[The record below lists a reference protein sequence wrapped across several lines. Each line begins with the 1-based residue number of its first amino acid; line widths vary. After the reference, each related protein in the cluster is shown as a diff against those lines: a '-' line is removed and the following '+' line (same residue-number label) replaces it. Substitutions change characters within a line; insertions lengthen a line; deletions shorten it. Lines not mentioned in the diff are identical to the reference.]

1 MTLLFRT
8 LKRTIQLV
16 GATGSVYKG
25 QGCSQR
31 ELMSRAY

>member
-1 MTLLFRT
+1 MTLLIRT
-8 LKRTIQLV
+8 LKQTIQLV

-25 QGCSQR
+25 EGCSQH